1 MKPKNLHTSGE
12 FARMAQISL
21 RTVRYY
27 DKQNILKPSY
37 VSESGARFYSGS
49 DFVRLQQI
57 LLLKYLG
64 FSLEEIKQ
72 MTIDDSDRNMMRS
85 SMDMQLKLVRDRIEQ
100 LQMVEQAIVD
110 TSKVLESNQKID
122 WQQLLDI
129 IHLTNMEN
137 SMSSQYK
144 DATNINARIN
154 LHKMYST
161 NQESWF
167 SWIYNQCEIKNDMS
181 ILEVGCGNGAM
192 WIENRKKIPSGIHI
206 VLSDCSEG
214 MLRDARREI
223 GLEDNRFLYVVSSC
237 ENLDMKD
244 NSFDLVIAN
253 HMLFYCEDIDQ
264 ALAEIARVL
273 KPCGRLIASTYGHKH
288 MREISMLVREFDD
301 RIVLAANK
309 LYEHFGLNNGEKLL
323 QYSFENIEKKIYD
336 DGLCVTKA
344 NPLIEYIM
352 SCHGNQNQYILN
364 RYKEFKQFV
373 EKKVKK
379 GFFITK
385 DAGIFLCTKKST

>member
-1 MKPKNLHTSGE
+1 MKPKDLHTSGE

-64 FSLEEIKQ
+64 FSLDEIKE
-72 MTIDDSDRNMMRS
+72 MTINDSDRNMMRS
-85 SMDMQLKLVRDRIEQ
+85 SMNMQLKLVRDRIEQ
-100 LQMVEQAIVD
+100 LQMVEKAIVD
-110 TSKVLESNQKID
+110 TSKALESNQKID

-137 SMSSQYK
+137 SMSTQYK

-154 LHKMYST
+154 LHKMYSI

-167 SWIYNQCEIKNDMS
+167 SWIYRQCEIKNS
-181 ILEVGCGNGAM
+181 INILEVGCGNGAM
-192 WIENRKKIPSGIHI
+192 WIENMKKIPSDINI
-206 VLSDCSEG
+206 VLLDCSEG
-214 MLRDARREI
+214 MLRDARRGI
-223 GLEDNRFLYVVSSC
+223 GLEDNRFHYVVSSC
-237 ENLDMKD
+237 ENLEMKE

-253 HMLFYCEDIDQ
+253 HMLFYCENLDK
-264 ALAEIARVL
+264 ALGEIARVL
-273 KPCGRLIASTYGHKH
+273 KKGGRLVASTYGENH
-288 MREISMLVREFDD
+288 MKEVSMLVKEFDD

-309 LYEHFGLNNGEKLL
+309 LYEHFGLSNGGKLL
-323 QYSFENIEKKIYD
+323 QCYFEEVEQKMYE

-385 DAGIFLCTKKST
+385 DAGIFICTKKST